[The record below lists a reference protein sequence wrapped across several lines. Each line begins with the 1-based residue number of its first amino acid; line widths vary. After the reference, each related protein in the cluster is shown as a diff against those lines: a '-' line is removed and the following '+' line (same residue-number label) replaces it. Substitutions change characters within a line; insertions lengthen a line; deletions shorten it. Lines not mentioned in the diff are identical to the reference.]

1 MGRGGGIWRVF
12 PACVLHKEHG
22 GWMVGRWW
30 VDGGWMVG
38 GWWVDDGWMVGE
50 WWVVNR
56 LYAWLVGE

>member
-1 MGRGGGIWRVF
+1 MGSGGFFLPVCSTRS
-12 PACVLHKEHG
+12 
-22 GWMVGRWW
+22 MVGGWW

-38 GWWVDDGWMVGE
+38 GWWVDDGWMVGG